1 MTPGMSATYPAWS
14 ADGRLL
20 YFASHQSGEWEIW
33 KRSVSG
39 GPAAQVTRHGGYI
52 SQESPDGHWLFIS
65 KVSETSLWRIPGS
78 KFNGERPS
86 DEELVIGPPFEV
98 KPEAWIL
105 AGAEII
111 FTQRVMQPDD
121 RTLIRAF
128 NPATKQTRV
137 IATLSPH
144 FMHRNNLKLSV
155 SPDLQWL
162 LYSQLDKTG
171 SNIMITESVQ

>member
-1 MTPGMSATYPAWS
+1 
-14 ADGRLL
+14 
-20 YFASHQSGEWEIW
+20 
-33 KRSVSG
+33 
-39 GPAAQVTRHGGYI
+39 
-52 SQESPDGHWLFIS
+52 
-65 KVSETSLWRIPGS
+65 
-78 KFNGERPS
+78 
-86 DEELVIGPPFEV
+86 LVIGPPFEL
-98 KPEAWIL
+98 KQEGWTL

-144 FMHRNNLKLSV
+144 FIHRNDLKLSV
-155 SPDLQWL
+155 LPDLKWL

-171 SNIMITESVQ
+171 SNVMITETLH

>member
-1 MTPGMSATYPAWS
+1 
-14 ADGRLL
+14 
-20 YFASHQSGEWEIW
+20 
-33 KRSVSG
+33 
-39 GPAAQVTRHGGYI
+39 
-52 SQESPDGHWLFIS
+52 
-65 KVSETSLWRIPGS
+65 
-78 KFNGERPS
+78 
-86 DEELVIGPPFEV
+86 
-98 KPEAWIL
+98 L

-144 FMHRNNLKLSV
+144 FMYRNNLKLSV